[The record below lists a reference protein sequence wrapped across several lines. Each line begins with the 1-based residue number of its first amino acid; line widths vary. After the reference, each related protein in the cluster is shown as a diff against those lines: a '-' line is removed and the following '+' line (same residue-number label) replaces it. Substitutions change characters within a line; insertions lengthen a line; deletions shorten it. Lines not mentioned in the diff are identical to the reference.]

1 MDSLIDPIKREW
13 ISELVDGLFVPEDA
27 DIIKKIP
34 LSRAASEDKFYWPY
48 SSNEIYTCKS
58 GYRFLKEEA
67 EFSASPQGQP
77 D

>member
-1 MDSLIDPIKREW
+1 MDSLIDPIKWEW

-34 LSRAASEDKFYWPY
+34 LSCAASEDKFYWPY
-48 SSNEIYTCKS
+48 SSDEIYTCKS

-67 EFSASPQGQP
+67 ELSASPQAQP

>member
-1 MDSLIDPIKREW
+1 M
-13 ISELVDGLFVPEDA
+13 PEDA

-34 LSRAASEDKFYWPY
+34 LSCAASEDKFYWPY
-48 SSNEIYTCKS
+48 SSDEIYTCKS

-67 EFSASPQGQP
+67 ELLASPQAQP